1 MSKICRQYVPQEWSW
16 ITNSLTI
23 PDLVLEVLCFV
34 EHDFLWDMNLY
45 LIWWYLVSVMS
56 LFYSQ
61 IWRCIL
67 FDTLRYKH
75 NALWAFLMVEDHTVP
90 FSNQC
95 LCRVIYCR
103 ELSHWHS
110 YIYVNFFLFQA
121 TRLRKTM
128 TWHLWS
134 VYWEISVQL
143 FRPPTDMTKCH
154 KRQKSVT
161 GLI

>member
-1 MSKICRQYVPQEWSW
+1 
-16 ITNSLTI
+16 
-23 PDLVLEVLCFV
+23 
-34 EHDFLWDMNLY
+34 
-45 LIWWYLVSVMS
+45 MS

-103 ELSHWHS
+103 ELSQWHS
-110 YIYVNFFLFQA
+110 YIYVIFFFISGNTSSENYDVTLMICLLRNFSTIVPPSNGYDKMPPA
-121 TRLRKTM
+121 T
-128 TWHLWS
+128 
-134 VYWEISVQL
+134 EISDGADLARIKYYRNQIVHAEKDEISKQDFTIAWACVSKVNMSCKVL
-143 FRPPTDMTKCH
+143 VKW
-154 KRQKSVT
+154 S
-161 GLI
+161 